1 MFTSVLNKRFVGT
14 ATRRLRFG
22 SSLSTVLVAG
32 AALLGPAGSVD
43 AAQFP
48 ATPMN
53 EPAMPSAGV
62 FQITVTDQ
70 NMKDLMNAGGLSG
83 YQYVGWNPTAF
94 TVTSPVMYDPDTH
107 ISVSG
112 VHQREVSGVPPY
124 AFTWPVQVGDTTGTL
139 GQDYDEIG
147 DPANPPH
154 QYYNDYVYPA
164 PLSDGFDF
172 TAIYAAGQGPNEV
185 LTEIK
190 DFNLYPL
197 GSCPANSNG
206 CPCPQLPPAD
216 SWSDLGPTFPLVR
229 AGYFN
234 NYNGSSGV
242 IGNYLKHSIG
252 MVQSKTIPAPN
263 PGNPDNTDFPADSFF
278 DIYVEITLP
287 PVPGSVSADAFPAI
301 GAVLTNTLP
310 LIITATDL
318 AGFPPSVVY
327 THTGAPDN
335 QFAVALKFR
344 DDGNFKTGI
353 SGPRY
358 YYAGDTFGYV
368 LLAGHGLLEPCPG
381 QTNGC
386 SNLTNFVNAVYGPP
400 EQLGPRAVV
409 GRDFS
414 NALFPV
420 ALSLYASVPGT
431 NYSRGSADAIH
442 FTNGPTDLRARSFRV
457 SNFLTQVPLPPA
469 NSSLIY
475 TSTNAAVSF
484 EISTDGTNFISATG
498 VATNLQVL
506 IINTNPPVGNTTV
519 YYTELLALDVWGSSG
534 IGQFALR
541 ESPTKASTGKHI
553 VQEDGGGHFTI
564 GGYLNASLAY
574 SFNGGIT
581 FKEALRSIRLDQQ
594 VISTQHGTP
603 VPLAIVRN
611 GSSVILS
618 WPDSTF
624 RLQATV
630 SLSSPSWVDIPG
642 ASPITVT
649 ISGPY
654 RFFRLISP

>member
-1 MFTSVLNKRFVGT
+1 MFTFVLNKRFVGT
-14 ATRRLRFG
+14 VTRRLRFG

-48 ATPMN
+48 GAPLN
-53 EPAMPSAGV
+53 EPGMASAGV

-70 NMKDLMNAGGLSG
+70 KMKDLMNAGGSSG
-83 YQYVGWNPTAF
+83 FQYIGWNPTAF

-112 VHQREVSGVPPY
+112 VHQREVSDPPTY
-124 AFTWPVQVGDTTGTL
+124 FPVQVGDTSVTL
-139 GQDYDEIG
+139 GWDYEEIG
-147 DPANPPH
+147 N
-154 QYYNDYVYPA
+154 YNDYVYPA

-172 TAIYAAGQGPNEV
+172 TSIYAAGQGPNEV
-185 LTEIK
+185 LTEIH
-190 DFNLYPL
+190 DFSLYPL
-197 GSCPANSNG
+197 GSCAAQTNG
-206 CPCPQLPPAD
+206 CPCPQLPPPN
-216 SWSDLGPTFPLVR
+216 SWSDLGLTFPLVR
-229 AGYFN
+229 AGYSN
-234 NYNGSSGV
+234 NYNGASGR
-242 IGNYLKHSIG
+242 IDNYLKHSIG
-252 MVQSKTIPAPN
+252 MVQSKTFPAPN

-287 PVPGSVSADAFPAI
+287 PVAGSVSELAFPAI

-344 DDGNFKTGI
+344 DDGNYKVGS
-353 SGPRY
+353 SGPKY

-368 LLAGHGLLEPCPG
+368 LLAGHGLLEPCPS
-381 QTNGC
+381 QTNDC
-386 SNLTNFVNAVYGPP
+386 ISLTNFVNAVYGPP
-400 EQLGPRAVV
+400 EQLGPRAVI
-409 GRDFS
+409 GRNFS
-414 NALFPV
+414 SAMFPGTP
-420 ALSLYASVPGT
+420 SLYASVPGT
-431 NYSRGSADAIH
+431 NFSRGSVDAAQ
-442 FTNGPTDLRARSFRV
+442 FTNGPTVLRARSFRV
-457 SNFLTQVPLPPA
+457 SSFFNQVPLPSA
-469 NSSLIY
+469 NGSLIY
-475 TSTNAAVSF
+475 TNTNAGVAF

-519 YYTELLALDVWGSSG
+519 YHAELLAMDVWGSSG

-541 ESPTKASTGKHI
+541 ESPTKVSLGKHI
-553 VQEDGGGHFTI
+553 VQTNGSSFTI
-564 GGYLNASLAY
+564 GGYLNASLEY

-581 FKEALRSIRLDQQ
+581 YKAANRPIRLDHQ
-594 VISTQHGTP
+594 VISTECGTP
-603 VPLAIVRN
+603 GPLAAVRD

-618 WPDSTF
+618 WSGSTF

-630 SLSSPSWVDIPG
+630 SLSSPDWVDIPG
-642 ASPITVT
+642 ASPVSVS

-654 RFFRLISP
+654 RFFRLICP